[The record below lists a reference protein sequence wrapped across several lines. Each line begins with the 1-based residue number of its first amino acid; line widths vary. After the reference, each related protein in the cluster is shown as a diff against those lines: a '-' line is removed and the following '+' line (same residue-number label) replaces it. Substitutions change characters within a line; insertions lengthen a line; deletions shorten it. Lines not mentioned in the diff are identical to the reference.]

1 MKFYICISLSALFG
15 YVLGAIMATGAN
27 ADHCANKVNGDCRVW
42 ECRFV
47 PREGR

>member
-27 ADHCANKVNGDCRVW
+27 SDKEEH
-42 ECRFV
+42 E
-47 PREGR
+47 